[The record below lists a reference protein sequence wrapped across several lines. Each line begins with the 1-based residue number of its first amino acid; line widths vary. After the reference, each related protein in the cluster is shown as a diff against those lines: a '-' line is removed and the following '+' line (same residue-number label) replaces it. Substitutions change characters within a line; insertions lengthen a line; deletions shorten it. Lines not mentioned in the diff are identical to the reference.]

1 VDKDAKGRF
10 AKGHEKRGGIQK
22 GTVHRKTRVE
32 LACEAVGV
40 DPFQVLASIAHDE
53 EHPDR
58 TIAAKELA
66 KYLEPQKKAVEHS
79 GVDGESLVMKVEIVD
94 YSREG

>member
-1 VDKDAKGRF
+1 MTFKKGQG
-10 AKGHEKRGGIQK
+10 KVPGSGIKK

-40 DPFQVLASIAHDE
+40 DPFQVMAQIAADE

-58 TIAAKELA
+58 LIAAKALG
-66 KYLEPQKKAVEHS
+66 KYLEPEKKAVEVT
-79 GVDGESLVMKVEIVD
+79 GKDGDAIALKVVIED
-94 YSREG
+94 YSKE